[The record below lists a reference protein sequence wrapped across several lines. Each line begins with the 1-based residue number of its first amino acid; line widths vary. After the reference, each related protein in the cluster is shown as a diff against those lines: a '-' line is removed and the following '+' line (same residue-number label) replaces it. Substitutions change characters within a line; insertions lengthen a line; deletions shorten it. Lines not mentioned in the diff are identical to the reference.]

1 MQISPSYNTKLYLF
15 ALDIWTMC
23 PRWRACTV
31 YQCTS
36 VPACQ
41 CARAEAR
48 VARMVTRSG
57 LVYTWYWSAGQRSL
71 RLYTATSH
79 YTTTSPVSEQPA
91 SGQHRLACDKHL
103 HSLRHVFMFSCIDC
117 CCVMLSRTL
126 APFREEIVTGLV
138 DWMCNTN
145 TNPWWSCCL
154 KWSFYWKVY
163 MGQ

>member
-1 MQISPSYNTKLYLF
+1 MIHALLWGIKSMSKCRYPDMQISPSYNTKLYLF

-23 PRWRACTV
+23 PRWRACTM

-36 VPACQ
+36 VPAWQ

-103 HSLRHVFMFSCIDC
+103 HSLRHVFMFSCIVAVWC
-117 CCVMLSRTL
+117 LAEHWRLSVRRL
-126 APFREEIVTGLV
+126 WRA
-138 DWMCNTN
+138 W
-145 TNPWWSCCL
+145 
-154 KWSFYWKVY
+154 
-163 MGQ
+163 